1 MEGGKVSPQLRT
13 TYVVLTIAF
22 AVIVII
28 VAVYL
33 AATDTMS
40 LITFL
45 LLIAVLVYILIYFG
59 FVEVGASGDELNI
72 TYYTHPMPI
81 ESKTIYQP
89 APDIAPEPE
98 PNSPEVFYISDNI
111 FTYKEAHAVCKAY
124 GGELASYSQ
133 VEKAYQDGAEWCGYG
148 WSADGLALFPTQYDT
163 WKERQK
169 ETDPAK
175 RIECGRPGVN
185 GGYFNPATK
194 FGVNCFGVRPDK
206 KLGPAAKVPA
216 KNPAEDKMIDQF
228 RRRLKNFV
236 VFPFNKASWSYAP
249 PAPPPPPPDTSK
261 IQTSQTRMGEMASP
275 FETIDTNLTAIV
287 NNIGAT
293 LEFVGTGLT
302 NLVGGK

>member
-1 MEGGKVSPQLRT
+1 MEGGKVSSQLRT

-22 AVIVII
+22 ALIVII

-45 LLIAVLVYILIYFG
+45 LLVAVLVYILIYFG
-59 FVEVGASGDELNI
+59 FIEIGAHGDELDI

-81 ESKTIYQP
+81 ESKTIYEP
-89 APDIAPEPE
+89 SHDVAPEPE
-98 PNSPEVFYISDNI
+98 PNAPEVFYISDNI

-124 GGELASYSQ
+124 GGELASYQQ
-133 VEKAYQDGAEWCGYG
+133 VEKAYQEGAEWCGYG

-216 KNPAEDKMIDQF
+216 KNPEEDKMIERF

-249 PAPPPPPPDTSK
+249 QAPPPPPPDTSK
-261 IQTSQTRMGEMASP
+261 IQTSQTRTGELASP
-275 FETIDTNLTAIV
+275 FETIDNNLTAIL
-287 NNIGAT
+287 NDIGQVFS
-293 LEFVGTGLT
+293 FVGTGMT

>member
-13 TYVVLTIAF
+13 TYVILTIAF
-22 AVIVII
+22 ALIVII

-59 FVEVGASGDELNI
+59 FVEIGAHGDELDI

-81 ESKTIYQP
+81 ESKTIYEP
-89 APDIAPEPE
+89 APDIPEPE
-98 PNSPEVFYISDNI
+98 PDSPEVFYISDNI

-206 KLGPAAKVPA
+206 KTGPAAKVPA
-216 KNPAEDKMIDQF
+216 KNPQEDKMIERF

-261 IQTSQTRMGEMASP
+261 IETSQTKSGQLASP
-275 FETIDTNLTAIV
+275 FETIDTNLTAILSD
-287 NNIGAT
+287 IGKT
-293 LEFVGTGLT
+293 FQFVGTGFT
-302 NLVGGK
+302 KLVGGK

>member
-1 MEGGKVSPQLRT
+1 MESGKVSPRLRT
-13 TYVVLTIAF
+13 TYVILTIAF
-22 AVIVII
+22 ALIVII
-28 VAVYL
+28 VSVYL

-59 FVEVGASGDELNI
+59 FVEIGAHGDELDI

-81 ESKTIYQP
+81 ESKTVYEP
-89 APDIAPEPE
+89 APDIPEPE
-98 PNSPEVFYISDNI
+98 PDSPEVFYISDNI

-185 GGYFNPATK
+185 GGYFNPNTK

-206 KLGPAAKVPA
+206 KAGPAAKVPA
-216 KNPAEDKMIDQF
+216 KNPEEDKMIERF

-261 IQTSQTRMGEMASP
+261 IETSQTKSGQLASP
-275 FETIDTNLTAIV
+275 FETIDNNLTAIFSD
-287 NNIGAT
+287 IGKT
-293 LEFVGTGLT
+293 FQFVGTGLT